1 MRNQSP
7 TRCWLS
13 CLRES
18 GDTVMEKFDLDNIMG
33 LIDSNKGEI
42 ICKDCLKDDELSH
55 IPEEEVITK
64 DKIQGDEKYQCSRC
78 NKEL

>member
-1 MRNQSP
+1 MLTWNEQVIFFYMNR
-7 TRCWLS
+7 
-13 CLRES
+13 
-18 GDTVMEKFDLDNIMG
+18 GDKRMANIDLNDILG

-42 ICKDCLKDDELSH
+42 ICRDCLKEEELPH

>member
-1 MRNQSP
+1 MANI
-7 TRCWLS
+7 
-13 CLRES
+13 
-18 GDTVMEKFDLDNIMG
+18 DLNSILG

-42 ICKDCLKDDELSH
+42 ICRDCLKKEELSH
-55 IPEEEVITK
+55 IPEEEVITQ

>member
-1 MRNQSP
+1 MQ
-7 TRCWLS
+7 
-13 CLRES
+13 E
-18 GDTVMEKFDLDNIMG
+18 FDLDNIMG

-64 DKIQGDEKYQCSRC
+64 DKLESGDEYFCSRC
-78 NKEL
+78 EKQL

>member
-1 MRNQSP
+1 
-7 TRCWLS
+7 
-13 CLRES
+13 
-18 GDTVMEKFDLDNIMG
+18 MEKFDLDNIMG

-64 DKIQGDEKYQCSRC
+64 DKLESGDEYFCSRC
-78 NKEL
+78 EKQL

>member
-1 MRNQSP
+1 VLTWNEP
-7 TRCWLS
+7 VIFIVFEL
-13 CLRES
+13 
-18 GDTVMEKFDLDNIMG
+18 GDKRMANIDLNDILG

-42 ICKDCLKDDELSH
+42 ICRDCLKEEELSY

>member
-1 MRNQSP
+1 MA
-7 TRCWLS
+7 
-13 CLRES
+13 
-18 GDTVMEKFDLDNIMG
+18 DTDFKDILG

-42 ICKDCLKDDELSH
+42 ICRACLKEEDLPH

-64 DKIQGDEKYQCSRC
+64 EKIQGDEKYICNRC